1 MQLQQLFD
9 RLQIAQDR
17 VEVATILVDL
27 ATRAERNTA
36 LQNVLRNIK
45 LPSPYDVLEYTRP
58 SSRGKKGYW
67 GRIPSWRQYPSIAQA
82 QARLTFSEINFSLFG
97 TKGTVERPDGTRI
110 GLVNHLVGEFMRSRR
125 IVNEEEKVDR
135 QRQKAMDRIVEAV
148 APTCP

>member
-1 MQLQQLFD
+1 MQLHQLFN
-9 RLQIAQDR
+9 RLQTAQDR

-36 LQNVLRNIK
+36 LQDVLRKIK

-67 GRIPSWRQYPSIAQA
+67 GRIPRWRQYPSIAQA

-110 GLVNHLVGEFMRSRR
+110 GLVNFIAGEQMRSRK
-125 IVNEEEKVDR
+125 IVSEGEMNDRTR
-135 QRQKAMDRIVEAV
+135 QRMIERLTRGFQ
-148 APTCP
+148 